1 MQQLY
6 EAQKNPTLLIIGW
19 EISFSSS
26 KNVSTLEKELKVIPN
41 IYDSK
46 VSALCLRFMNCFTLL
61 QIEFCCFNQCSWSNY
76 RYYPELLL
84 FYTIRVHSVAL
95 AFLNL
100 ISYESLVLLDERYPT
115 LKHYLFTVNITY
127 AFLLFFMLSSIWQG
141 RDANGLNILHKWRN

>member
-1 MQQLY
+1 MIQKFLPYVFVLWTVLRCSKLNFVVLY
-6 EAQKNPTLLIIGW
+6 L
-19 EISFSSS
+19 SF
-26 KNVSTLEKELKVIPN
+26 
-41 IYDSK
+41 
-46 VSALCLRFMNCFTLL
+46 LCY
-61 QIEFCCFNQCSWSNY
+61 QCSWSNY

-127 AFLLFFMLSSIWQG
+127 AFLLFFMLSSIWHTNVSLQFLKG
-141 RDANGLNILHKWRN
+141 SYLYINQNTNSNTRINRRPEN